1 MCVYVWW
8 EIEVSAEWE
17 LGLTGIYSVGAQK
30 DVFLLYSVR
39 NTSAGLSV
47 ITDTVIW
54 CTLYVLLSTGH
65 CWSSYACC
73 RLGVGKKCHQL
84 ICRQ

>member
-1 MCVYVWW
+1 LTSPLFELSLHLEFETCVYVWW

-39 NTSAGLSV
+39 NTSAGLSQSSQ
-47 ITDTVIW
+47 
-54 CTLYVLLSTGH
+54 TL
-65 CWSSYACC
+65 
-73 RLGVGKKCHQL
+73 
-84 ICRQ
+84 